1 MKISSNVKKLTTA
14 ALAGAM
20 LFTQSALPADVA
32 IKANAEDSYYYY
44 DTFEDMD
51 ERGISHS
58 YRDTLTQWILD
69 GDYQAIMDDMSFY
82 VESFE
87 IDSSDQRRRFDGSKP
102 VTPSLRG
109 NMDEYQRWKDL
120 ERRVFELTHIQS
132 APSKDRKCAPL
143 IDLRNIFGRL

>member
-1 MKISSNVKKLTTA
+1 MTYSSVRDAK
-14 ALAGAM
+14 M
-20 LFTQSALPADVA
+20 L
-32 IKANAEDSYYYY
+32 AEDLILFVRDIDPHGYY

-82 VESFE
+82 VECLEF
-87 IDSSDQRRRFDGSKP
+87 DSSDQRRRFDGSKP